1 MFFRHYHG
9 QSVHIVRGFGLRGA
23 ISGWF
28 AGLIASVSS
37 FSAKARNIGSVLS
50 DWDTNRS
57 TGDIILVAIDHLVM
71 IIQVLILPAIS
82 WLARMAPW
90 LSWWRLGEKRLVA
103 PAGSAKAGRH
113 GLPFEV
119 ALPRKPAGSAPSS
132 STKCFE
138 DSKKHFWLFSDL
150 SSPK

>member
-57 TGDIILVAIDHLVM
+57 TGDIILVAMDHLVM

-82 WLARMAPW
+82 WLARVAPW
-90 LSWWRLGEKRLVA
+90 LSGWRLGEKVC
-103 PAGSAKAGRH
+103 P
-113 GLPFEV
+113 PC
-119 ALPRKPAGSAPSS
+119 SAPGLVVGVGRSRLS
-132 STKCFE
+132 VR
-138 DSKKHFWLFSDL
+138 
-150 SSPK
+150 SSPGQEAC